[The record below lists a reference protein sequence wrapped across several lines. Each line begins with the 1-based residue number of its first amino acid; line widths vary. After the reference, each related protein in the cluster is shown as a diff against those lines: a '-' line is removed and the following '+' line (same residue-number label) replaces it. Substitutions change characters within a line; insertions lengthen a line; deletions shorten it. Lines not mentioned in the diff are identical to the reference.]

1 MISNYISYAIS
12 LVEILFIGG
21 AVWGWGFMQYM
32 MEKEYVF
39 YESHCLEDCLAAC
52 EPQNTSKLTASSW
65 SDPARYSEP
74 CQCNNNI
81 HDLPLI
87 TRI

>member
-39 YESHCLEDCLAAC
+39 YESHCLDDCLVAC
-52 EPQNTSKLTASSW
+52 GPQNSSKLTGSC
-65 SDPARYSEP
+65 R
-74 CQCNNNI
+74 
-81 HDLPLI
+81 HKVF
-87 TRI
+87 